1 MNNFTNKQSNFIT
14 AALAYS
20 NNNVGIDLNNLT
32 KDKLQSISDS
42 VGMAFPHWIT
52 RCSDFKVG
60 RGIFR
65 VPMVDETPVD
75 SAAILKELQEN
86 APEKPKK
93 TKVVS
98 PKPASIEKVAEPVE
112 NIQISEPVASYA
124 LAKGSNDYS
133 NVPESVATYV
143 PFGHFKNVNS
153 VIKSKQFYPIFIT
166 GLSGNGKTMMVE
178 QACAKSK
185 RDLYRVN
192 ITIETDED
200 DLLGGFRLVNGET
213 VWFDGPVVEA
223 MKSGSVLLLDEVD
236 LGSTK
241 LMCLQPVLEGNGVF
255 LKKINEWVKPADGF
269 NIIATAN
276 TKGKGDDTGNFIG
289 TGILNEAFLER
300 FPITIEQQYPTPAN
314 EKKIMYKMFD
324 QFGVE
329 DNSFADK
336 LVDWADLTR
345 KAYEE
350 ESVESLITTRRLV
363 HIAQAY
369 SIFNDKMTAIDM
381 CVSRFDDITKEVF
394 LDTYQ
399 KIDADVTSD
408 SEEDALQS
416 ETPEDEVVETST
428 TAPF

>member
-20 NNNVGIDLNNLT
+20 NTNVGIDLNNLT
-32 KDKLQSISDS
+32 KDKLQSIADS
-42 VGMAFPHWIT
+42 ANMAFPHWIT
-52 RCSDFKVG
+52 RCSDFKVS

-65 VPMVDETPVD
+65 VPMVDETPAD
-75 SAAILKELQEN
+75 SASILKELQN
-86 APEKPKK
+86 NIPAKPKN
-93 TKVVS
+93 TKVVA
-98 PKPASIEKVAEPVE
+98 PAPVSVEEPAEP
-112 NIQISEPVASYA
+112 IQISEPVVSSYS
-124 LAKGSNDYS
+124 LAKGTNEYS
-133 NVPESVATYV
+133 NVPEAVETYV
-143 PFGHFKNVNS
+143 PFGYFKDIHN

-178 QACAKSK
+178 QACAKAK

-300 FPITIEQQYPTPAN
+300 FPITIEQSYPSVAN

-324 QFGVE
+324 KFGVD
-329 DNSFADK
+329 DNDFANK

-345 KAYEE
+345 KAYAE

-369 SIFNDKMTAIDM
+369 SIFSDKMTAIEM

-394 LDTYQ
+394 LDTYR
-399 KIDADVTSD
+399 KIDADVSSGD
-408 SEEDALQS
+408 EELQS
-416 ETPEDEVVETST
+416 ETPVDEVVETST

>member
-20 NNNVGIDLNNLT
+20 NANVGIDLNNLT
-32 KDKLQSISDS
+32 KDKLQSIADS
-42 VGMAFPHWIT
+42 AKMAFPHWIT

-75 SAAILKELQEN
+75 SASVLKELQSN
-86 APEKPKK
+86 VPAKPKK
-93 TKVVS
+93 TKVVA
-98 PKPASIEKVAEPVE
+98 PAPVSVEEPAEPV
-112 NIQISEPVASYA
+112 QISEPVVSSYS
-124 LAKGSNDYS
+124 LAKGTNEYS
-133 NVPESVATYV
+133 NVPESVETYV
-143 PFGHFKNVNS
+143 PFGYFKDIHN

-178 QACAKSK
+178 QACAKAK

-300 FPITIEQQYPTPAN
+300 FPITIEQSYPSVAN

-324 QFGVE
+324 KFGV
-329 DNSFADK
+329 DDTDFANK

-345 KAYEE
+345 KAYAE

-369 SIFNDKMTAIDM
+369 SIFSDKMTAIEM

-394 LDTYQ
+394 LDTYR
-399 KIDADVTSD
+399 KIDADVSTGD
-408 SEEDALQS
+408 EELQS
-416 ETPEDEVVETST
+416 ETPVDEVVETST

>member
-20 NNNVGIDLNNLT
+20 NTNVGIDLNNLT
-32 KDKLQSISDS
+32 KDKLQSIADS
-42 VGMAFPHWIT
+42 ANMAFPHWIT

-65 VPMVDETPVD
+65 VPMVDETPAD
-75 SAAILKELQEN
+75 SASILKELQN
-86 APEKPKK
+86 NIPAKPKK
-93 TKVVS
+93 TKVVAPAPVS
-98 PKPASIEKVAEPVE
+98 VEKPAEPV
-112 NIQISEPVASYA
+112 QISEPVVSSYS
-124 LAKGSNDYS
+124 LAKGTNEYS
-133 NVPESVATYV
+133 NVPEAVETYV
-143 PFGHFKNVNS
+143 PFGYFKDIHN

-178 QACAKSK
+178 QACAKAK

-300 FPITIEQQYPTPAN
+300 FPITIEQSYPSVAN

-324 QFGVE
+324 KFGVD
-329 DNSFADK
+329 DNDFANK

-345 KAYEE
+345 KAYAE

-369 SIFNDKMTAIDM
+369 SIFSDKMTAIEM

-394 LDTYQ
+394 LDTYR
-399 KIDADVTSD
+399 KIDADVSSGD
-408 SEEDALQS
+408 EELQS
-416 ETPEDEVVETST
+416 ETPVDEVVETST

>member
-32 KDKLQSISDS
+32 KDKLQSIADS
-42 VGMAFPHWIT
+42 AGMAFPHWIT
-52 RCSDFKVG
+52 RCSDFKVS

-65 VPMVDETPVD
+65 VPMIDETPVD

-93 TKVVS
+93 TKVVA
-98 PKPASIEKVAEPVE
+98 PAPTSVEKVAEPVE
-112 NIQISEPVASYA
+112 NILISEPVASYA

-324 QFGVE
+324 QFGIE

-399 KIDADVTSD
+399 KIDADVASD
-408 SEEDALQS
+408 SDDELKS

>member
-20 NNNVGIDLNNLT
+20 NTNVGIDLNNLT
-32 KDKLQSISDS
+32 KDKLKDISDS

-75 SAAILKELQEN
+75 SASILKELQKN

-98 PKPASIEKVAEPVE
+98 PNPVSVEKVAEPVQTIE
-112 NIQISEPVASYA
+112 ISEPAAAYA

-133 NVPESVATYV
+133 NIPESVATYV

-324 QFGVE
+324 QFGIE
-329 DNSFADK
+329 DNDFADK

-399 KIDADVTSD
+399 KIDADVS

-416 ETPEDEVVETST
+416 ETPEDNIVETST

>member
-20 NNNVGIDLNNLT
+20 NTNVGVDLNNLT
-32 KDKLQSISDS
+32 KDKLKDISDS

-75 SAAILKELQEN
+75 SASILKGLQEN

-98 PKPASIEKVAEPVE
+98 PNPVSVEKVAEPVQTIE
-112 NIQISEPVASYA
+112 ISEPAAAYA

-133 NVPESVATYV
+133 NIPESVATYV

-324 QFGVE
+324 QFGIE
-329 DNSFADK
+329 DNDFADK

-399 KIDADVTSD
+399 KIDADVS

-416 ETPEDEVVETST
+416 ETPEDNIVETST

>member
-20 NNNVGIDLNNLT
+20 NTNVGIDLNNLT
-32 KDKLQSISDS
+32 KDKLQSIADS
-42 VGMAFPHWIT
+42 ANMAFPHWIT

-65 VPMVDETPVD
+65 VPMVDETPAD
-75 SAAILKELQEN
+75 SASILKELQN
-86 APEKPKK
+86 NIPAKPKN
-93 TKVVS
+93 TKVVA
-98 PKPASIEKVAEPVE
+98 PAPVSVEEPAEP
-112 NIQISEPVASYA
+112 IQISEPVVSSYS
-124 LAKGSNDYS
+124 LAKGTNEYS
-133 NVPESVATYV
+133 NVPEAVETYV
-143 PFGHFKNVNS
+143 PFGYFKDIHN

-178 QACAKSK
+178 QACAKAK

-300 FPITIEQQYPTPAN
+300 FPITIEQSYPSVAN

-324 QFGVE
+324 KFGVD
-329 DNSFADK
+329 DNDFANK

-345 KAYEE
+345 KAYAE

-369 SIFNDKMTAIDM
+369 SIFSDKMTAIEM

-394 LDTYQ
+394 LDTYR
-399 KIDADVTSD
+399 KIDADVSSGD
-408 SEEDALQS
+408 EELQS
-416 ETPEDEVVETST
+416 ETPVDEVVETST

>member
-14 AALAYS
+14 AALSYS
-20 NNNVGIDLNNLT
+20 DNNVGVDLNNLT
-32 KDKLQSISDS
+32 KDKLKDISDS

-75 SAAILKELQEN
+75 SASILKGLQEN

-98 PKPASIEKVAEPVE
+98 PNPVSVEKVAEPVQTIE
-112 NIQISEPVASYA
+112 ISEPAAAYA

-133 NVPESVATYV
+133 NIPESVATYV

-324 QFGVE
+324 QFGIE
-329 DNSFADK
+329 DNDFADK

-399 KIDADVTSD
+399 KIDADVS

-416 ETPEDEVVETST
+416 ETPEDNIVETST
-428 TAPF
+428 TPPF